1 MILSDREI
9 RLANDHHLIRLIPCP
24 APGSSRWSS
33 TTVDLTLD
41 AELRVWR
48 PGRTPAGD
56 DVIDPVAPGYN
67 TNQLIARDTDAVD
80 CTAGFVFEPT
90 TFLLGWTVE
99 RLRLPHESRIAAR
112 VEGKSSLARIG
123 VGVHVTAPIIH
134 PGFGATS
141 PDSSAAIRLEIWNV
155 GTRRVRLTKGM
166 PICQL
171 MFEEVRGFPES
182 GYQGQFAFQGPG
194 TGDGSTATGS

>member
-9 RLANDHHLIRLIPCP
+9 RLAVERGVIGLVPCP
-24 APGSSRWSS
+24 APGSRRWSS

-48 PGRTPAGD
+48 PITSATGN
-56 DVIDPVAPGYN
+56 DVVDPVGPGYD
-67 TNQLIARDTDAVD
+67 TNLLIEQYTEAVD
-80 CTAGFVFEPT
+80 CTSGFVFEPNS
-90 TFLLGWTVE
+90 FVLGWTVE

-141 PDSSAAIRLEIWNV
+141 PGGSTPIRLEIWNA
-155 GTRRVRLTKGM
+155 GKLRVRLTKGM

-171 MFEEVRGFPES
+171 VFEEVHGVPEA
-182 GYQGQFAFQGPG
+182 GYQGRFAIQGPG
-194 TGDGSTATGS
+194 EGDGTTAT